1 MMICTN
7 DLKSAAVDMM
17 LCCASCG
24 ISEGDDIKL
33 KTCTACKSARYC
45 SVKCQKE
52 HRPKHKRACKKRA
65 AELHDEMLFKQ
76 PESAHYGDDVL
87 EDKGKDLKQPSQES
101 DASTLPEGK
110 QPTLAPEDLAT
121 TMESSPAA
129 PSPASGVTQND
140 IDLQL
145 KQAQFG
151 GKILELKHCLKKFK
165 KELETVENN
174 LSALHTLINEKI
186 PTYFNLVGG
195 SNNINNMKAE
205 LKAELK
211 ELLGRDLELDT
222 KNECRLAHMDLQQ
235 KHTEFIFKRGD
246 LKDNLEELENELK
259 TVENNL
265 SISSS
270 SSS

>member
-1 MMICTN
+1 MSGTN

-17 LCCASCG
+17 CCASCG

-76 PESAHYGDDVL
+76 PESAHYGMRMKAEL
-87 EDKGKDLKQPSQES
+87 KELLGRDLKLDTPREY
-101 DASTLPEGK
+101 D
-110 QPTLAPEDLAT
+110 
-121 TMESSPAA
+121 
-129 PSPASGVTQND
+129 TQNQNE
-140 IDLQL
+140 LR
-145 KQAQFG
+145 QAQFG

-174 LSALHTLINEKI
+174 LSALHILINEKI

-211 ELLGRDLELDT
+211 ELLGKDLELDT

-235 KHTEFIFKRGD
+235 KHTEFLFKRGD